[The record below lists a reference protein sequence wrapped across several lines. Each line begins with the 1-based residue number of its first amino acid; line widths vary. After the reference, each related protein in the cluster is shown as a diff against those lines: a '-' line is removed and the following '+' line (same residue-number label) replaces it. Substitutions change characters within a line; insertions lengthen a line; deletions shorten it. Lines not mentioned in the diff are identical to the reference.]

1 MKLGMNQRQIILEY
15 RTSGQIKGH
24 RPSVIF
30 LKQNGGKVYTKGT
43 ADFIMSIGK
52 EKLYFQR
59 LSFFTKR
66 LLPSKD
72 FFVELERF
80 KSYNLRKVN
89 PVVKCLTIYTIEK
102 NYIEIFFYMNTRDTY
117 ESEMNIVSI
126 IKQLE
131 ERGVKEI

>member
-1 MKLGMNQRQIILEY
+1 MNQKQIILEY

-24 RPSVIF
+24 RPSIVY
-30 LKQNGGKVYTKGT
+30 LKQNGGKIYTKGT

-52 EKLYFQR
+52 EQLYFQR

-66 LLPSKD
+66 LLPNKD
-72 FFVELERF
+72 FQVELSRF
-80 KSYNLRKVN
+80 KSYNMRQVN
-89 PVVKCLTIYTIEK
+89 PVVKCLTIYTFEK
-102 NYIEIFFYMNTRDTY
+102 FYIEIFFYANTRNTY
-117 ESEMNIVSI
+117 LSEDNIAST